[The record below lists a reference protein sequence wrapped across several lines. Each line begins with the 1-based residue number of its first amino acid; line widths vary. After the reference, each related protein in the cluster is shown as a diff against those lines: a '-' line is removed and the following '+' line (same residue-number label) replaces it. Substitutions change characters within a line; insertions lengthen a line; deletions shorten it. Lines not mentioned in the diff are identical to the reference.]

1 MNKDR
6 INYRTQMRGNGLRM
20 TVITSGIMC
29 NICKNIKLRQQT
41 LYDKYFI
48 HFIEQIYAL
57 NEYFIEQIYAL
68 NESGT
73 NGILIRFV
81 FNIVPLSHTLNVL
94 MFRGLNI

>member
-6 INYRTQMRGNGLRM
+6 LNYRTQMRGNGLRM
-20 TVITSGIMC
+20 AVITPGIMC

-41 LYDKYFI
+41 LYDEYFI
-48 HFIEQIYAL
+48 H
-57 NEYFIEQIYAL
+57 FIEQIYAL

-81 FNIVPLSHTLNVL
+81 FNIVPTVTYFERTNV
-94 MFRGLNI
+94 